1 MSQQQDLQD
10 KAKKI
15 DEIFN
20 EAMKKLDE
28 LEAERNKIISDY
40 RRKLEQEKI
49 VALQKELTN

>member
-1 MSQQQDLQD
+1 MSQQQNLQE

-28 LEAERNKIISDY
+28 LEAGRNKIISDY

>member
-1 MSQQQDLQD
+1 MSQQQDLEE

-49 VALQKELTN
+49 VALQKELMN